1 MAFYAPKATQLKSLI
16 KIFMNPTTQIL
27 IATTVFALSQKMMAA
42 TLTYVK
48 GPTFG
53 GWHERY
59 YDTSNSQWVNL
70 APDQPSLI
78 IVDSGGDL
86 RGFNKNTAT
95 TWLQSPE
102 FMLGDGGISID
113 EIYRMTGGNTAPTSE
128 GGVSGT
134 QTTNGWAGVALRDR
148 AGDFV
153 YTYSSSVFWAPVT
166 FTAQELAPYVGQSL
180 TLNFISMNNGN
191 TDFFYVNRPITISV
205 VPEPCT
211 ALLGLGG
218 VGLLAL
224 SRRRT
229 KESQRF
235 VRI

>member
-1 MAFYAPKATQLKSLI
+1 
-16 KIFMNPTTQIL
+16 MNRTTQIL
-27 IATTVFALSQKMMAA
+27 AAIVVFALSQKIMAA
-42 TLTYVK
+42 TLTYGK
-48 GPTFG
+48 GSTFG
-53 GWHERY
+53 GWRERY
-59 YDTSNSQWVNL
+59 YDSSNSQWANL

-78 IVDSGGDL
+78 FVDSGGDL
-86 RGFNKNTAT
+86 RGFNNTTAT

-102 FMLGDGGISID
+102 FILGGGGISFD
-113 EIYRMTGGNTAPTSE
+113 QIYRMTGSNTAPSSE
-128 GGVSGT
+128 GEVSAT
-134 QTTNGWAGVALRDR
+134 QSTNGWAGLALINR

-153 YTYSSSVFWAPVT
+153 YTYSSYAVWDPVT
-166 FTAQELAPYVGQSL
+166 FTAEELAPYVGQSL
-180 TLNFISMNNGN
+180 TLNIISMNNSN

-229 KESQRF
+229 KESQQF
-235 VRI
+235 DRI